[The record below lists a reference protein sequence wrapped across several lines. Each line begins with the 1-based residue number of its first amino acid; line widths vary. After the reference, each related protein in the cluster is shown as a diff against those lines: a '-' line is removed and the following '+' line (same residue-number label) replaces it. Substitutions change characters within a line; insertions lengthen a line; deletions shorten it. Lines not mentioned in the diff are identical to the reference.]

1 MKKIFFFFYSLI
13 SITITPQTLKND
25 WENDELKGK
34 VSKITIIYQFPQV
47 SEGEIIPQNY
57 NSGFFSKQYETLY
70 NKQGKKRLKRISMIQ
85 MEFYKIK
92 NHITIMK
99 RI

>member
-13 SITITPQTLKND
+13 SITITPQALKND

-70 NKQGKKRLKRISMIQ
+70 NKNKKERL
-85 MEFYKIK
+85 
-92 NHITIMK
+92 NV
-99 RI
+99 